1 MTELDKGYKCSTC
14 DESFTTSTSAK
25 KHVICSKQCWIGGLV
40 PNVVPYRIHSQGS
53 DRRVGGIESIDIPI
67 NQRERNENV
76 SNRRD
81 QQDFDAAPDNFNEND
96 MVDQAR
102 RNRSGMFT

>member
-1 MTELDKGYKCSTC
+1 MTELDMGYKCSTC
-14 DESFTTSTSAK
+14 GESFTISTSAK
-25 KHVICSKQCWIGGLV
+25 QHAFSSKRCWIGGQV
-40 PNVVPYRIHSQGS
+40 PNVVPYRIHSRGS

-76 SNRRD
+76 SNHRD

-96 MVDQAR
+96 MVDHAR
-102 RNRSGMFT
+102 RNRSGMFP